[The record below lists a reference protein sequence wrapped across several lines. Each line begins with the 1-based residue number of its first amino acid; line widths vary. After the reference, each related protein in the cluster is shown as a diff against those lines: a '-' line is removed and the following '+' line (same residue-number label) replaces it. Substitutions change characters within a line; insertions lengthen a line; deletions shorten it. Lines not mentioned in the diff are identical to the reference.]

1 LQKPFFKIIQ
11 IQLMHLIFSILILI
25 VFIGVLSLLFVLGFI
40 RSFLSFGRKSKKSN
54 HPKGDNSIFTHSS
67 KKKKKIFDKTDG
79 EYVDFEEID
88 EEKK

>member
-1 LQKPFFKIIQ
+1 
-11 IQLMHLIFSILILI
+11 MHLIFSILILI

-40 RSFLSFGRKSKKSN
+40 RSFLSFGRKSKKGN
-54 HPKGDNSIFTHSS
+54 QPKEDNTVFSHSS

-88 EEKK
+88 EKEK

>member
-1 LQKPFFKIIQ
+1 
-11 IQLMHLIFSILILI
+11 MHLIFSLLILI

-40 RSFLSFGRKSKKSN
+40 RSFFNFGRKSKKGN
-54 HPKGDNSIFTHSS
+54 QTKEDNTIFTHSP

-88 EEKK
+88 EKEK